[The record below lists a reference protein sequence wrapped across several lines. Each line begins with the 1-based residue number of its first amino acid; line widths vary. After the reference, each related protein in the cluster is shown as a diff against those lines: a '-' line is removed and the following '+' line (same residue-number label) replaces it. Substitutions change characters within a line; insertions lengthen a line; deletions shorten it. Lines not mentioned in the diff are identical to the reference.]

1 MNTLNMSEIEE
12 VAGGF
17 PIGAL
22 PLVVFLIPT
31 PTVDIDV
38 GASN

>member
-1 MNTLNMSEIEE
+1 MKTLNMNEIEE

-22 PLVVFLIPT
+22 PLVVVMIPT
-31 PTVDIDV
+31 PDLDPDA

>member
-1 MNTLNMSEIEE
+1 MNTLNMNEIEE

-22 PLVVFLIPT
+22 PLVVFLIDY
-31 PTVDIDV
+31 PTVEIDV